1 MLKVGLKKNGQI
13 EEFKP
18 FFFTQ
23 ASSVKIG
30 FKKALF
36 THQKMNG
43 NIHFYNQ
50 ERELCAT
57 IARVFFSFS
66 MLIANNST
74 TKIKSS
80 KS

>member
-30 FKKALF
+30 FKK
-36 THQKMNG
+36 
-43 NIHFYNQ
+43 
-50 ERELCAT
+50 
-57 IARVFFSFS
+57 S
-66 MLIANNST
+66 LIY
-74 TKIKSS
+74 SS
-80 KS
+80 KNEWKHSFLQSRKRTMCNYC